1 MILQGGLFFG
11 CKGQVGKKAAC
22 SNVSSQQP
30 PSPTSSHSPPK
41 GLSLTPG
48 KTAELRSTYIKQIK
62 ELHDLLEMGAITQ
75 EHFTKQR
82 DSLLEQIDKA
92 ICTD

>member
-1 MILQGGLFFG
+1 MMLRGSFFG
-11 CKGQVGKKAAC
+11 CKGQVGQKAAC
-22 SNVSSQQP
+22 SNA
-30 PSPTSSHSPPK
+30 SPTSSHSQPT

-62 ELHDLLEMGAITQ
+62 EQHDLLE

-82 DSLLEQIDKA
+82 DSLL
-92 ICTD
+92 